1 MRARDLGI
9 RIGSLPAGEHDA
21 ITDVPGVRVG
31 HTTVVEGD
39 AIRTGVTVIRPH
51 EGEALLDP
59 VFAGHHRL
67 NGNGEMT
74 GIHWIEETGLLA
86 GSIGLTN
93 THSVGVVR
101 DAIVRDAVR
110 HTPDIPIWS
119 MPVVAETWDG
129 VLNDIDGQHV
139 TADHA
144 QAALDAAA
152 GGPVAEGSVGS
163 GTGMVCHEFKGG
175 IGTASRVVPEADGGH
190 TVGVL
195 VQANY
200 GRRERLRVNGVPV
213 GERLDGIPRPQTPWT
228 QPPGS
233 GSIIV
238 IVATDAPL
246 LPLQC
251 RRLAQRAALGIGRTG
266 GTGADSSGDLILC
279 FATGNRGLSH
289 LIAEDGTE
297 LGVRTVANARI
308 GGLFDA
314 VIDATEEAIL
324 NAMLQSETMRGY
336 RGSVV
341 YGLEAEA
348 LVDALGEAR
357 QPGSG

>member
-9 RIGSLPAGEHDA
+9 RIGQFPPGERNA

-31 HTTVVEGD
+31 HTTLIEGD
-39 AIRTGVTVIRPH
+39 DVRTGVTVIRPH
-51 EGEALLDP
+51 QGEALLDP
-59 VFAGHHRL
+59 LFAGHHRL

-74 GIHWIEETGLLA
+74 GVHWIEETGLLT
-86 GSIGLTN
+86 STIGLTN

-101 DAIVRDAVR
+101 DAIVRDAVGR
-110 HTPDIPIWS
+110 APEQAIWS
-119 MPVVAETWDG
+119 MPVVAETYDG
-129 VLNDIDGQHV
+129 GLNDINGQHV
-139 TADHA
+139 RAEHA
-144 QAALDAAA
+144 LAALEAASP
-152 GGPVAEGSVGS
+152 GPVAEGSVGS

-175 IGTASRVVPEADGGH
+175 IGTASRVVPTQDGGY

-195 VQANY
+195 VQANH
-200 GRRERLRVNGVPV
+200 GRRHRLRVNGVPV
-213 GERLDGIPRPQTPWT
+213 GERLDAIPLPEWLWPLE
-228 QPPGS
+228 PGG

-251 RRLAQRAALGIGRTG
+251 RRLAQRAALGVGRTG
-266 GTGADSSGDLILC
+266 GAGENGSGDLMLC
-279 FATGNRGLSH
+279 FATGNRGLAA
-289 LIAEDGTE
+289 LIEEPGGE
-297 LGVRTVANARI
+297 VPVRTLANARMNA
-308 GGLFDA
+308 LFDA

-324 NAMLQSETMRGY
+324 NSMLASPTMRGY
-336 RGSVV
+336 CGTVV

-348 LVDALGEAR
+348 LLEAL